1 MKTTKTK
8 TPPYTFPH
16 IIFSYGSNM
25 CEKEL
30 IKYKNRLKTPKAQ
43 HFNLLDIGVLPN
55 YKFAYKNICQTPN
68 HTRIKSAKA
77 TIIPTNNRKVYGT
90 IVELSDELFK
100 LIVKKEGVYKNIYRM
115 ETLNIQSLI
124 SDKTYSAT
132 VFIMNKENY
141 IPTTSASASA
151 CNLKISKLPSVAYET
166 KIVNA
171 AKFYNFPHSYINK
184 YLICNR

>member
-1 MKTTKTK
+1 MKTNKTNSS
-8 TPPYTFPH
+8 TFPH

-30 IKYKNRLKTPKAQ
+30 IKYKNRLKTPKGH

-55 YKFAYKNICQTPN
+55 YKFAYKNICEKTNNPK
-68 HTRIKSAKA
+68 IKSAKA
-77 TIIPTNNRKVYGT
+77 TIIPTKNRKVYGT
-90 IVELSDELFK
+90 IIELSDELFK
-100 LIVKKEGVYKNIYRM
+100 LILKKEGVYKNYYQM

-124 SDKTYSAT
+124 SNKTYNAT
-132 VFIMNKENY
+132 VFIMNKDNY
-141 IPTTSASASA
+141 IPTTSA
-151 CNLKISKLPSVAYET
+151 CNLKITKLPSVAYET

-184 YLICNR
+184 YLMSNR